1 MTEDF
6 LHYIWKKG
14 LYHPLFTVGRQAESI
29 EVLSSGERNNNA
41 GPDFF
46 NALIRIGG
54 ILLAGNIEIHV
65 NSSDWIRHGH
75 HNNKM
80 YDTVILQLVINP
92 DTEVKRT
99 NGEDIPTAVLKFDDT
114 LRETYNHLLASS
126 CRVACQPYLKRVRP
140 GIRATC
146 LDRAA
151 EIRLDEKASQVRGL
165 WYMNNKC
172 WEETFYQQ
180 LARNF
185 GFRLNSVAFE
195 MVARSLPYKYLLKH
209 SDNLVQLE
217 ALIFGQAGFLSD
229 ENGVRFREYP
239 VAGSPGGI
247 DEGCAFGVNV
257 SVDDYY
263 MILKKEYSFLKRKY
277 SLEPV
282 GKHLWKFLRLRP
294 ANFPTV
300 RLAQFAAFISRKAS
314 VFSSV
319 IECRDIRSLTDL
331 LSIKASCYWD
341 TRFLF
346 NRPSKFK
353 PKNLGAFAVR
363 SLIIN
368 AVVPVL
374 AFYGKYRHE
383 EKYYRRAV
391 GFLKMLPPEFNAIVA
406 VWTGAGISPENAW
419 QSQALLQLK
428 NEFCTYR
435 RCLECEMGT
444 SIIFR
449 ESY

>member
-14 LYHPLFTVGRQAESI
+14 LYQPLFTVGREEERI
-29 EVLSSGERNNNA
+29 EVLSSGERNNSD

-75 HNNKM
+75 HNNRI

-92 DTEVKRT
+92 DAEVKRT
-99 NGEDIPTAVLKFDDT
+99 NGEDIPTAVLKFDET
-114 LRETYNHLLASS
+114 LRETYNHLLDSS
-126 CRVACQPYLKRVRP
+126 CRIACQPYLKRVRP
-140 GIRATC
+140 AVRSTC

-151 EIRLDEKASQVRGL
+151 ELRLDEKAGQVRQL

-185 GFRLNSVAFE
+185 GFRLNSMGFE
-195 MVARSLPYKYLLKH
+195 LVARSLPYKYLLKH
-209 SDNLVQLE
+209 SDSLLQLE
-217 ALIFGQAGFLSD
+217 AMIFGQAGFLSD
-229 ENGVRFREYP
+229 ENGARLKGDP
-239 VAGSPGGI
+239 VTQSPGGI
-247 DEGCAFGVNV
+247 EEGFAIGANV
-257 SVDDYY
+257 SADDYY
-263 MILKKEYSFLKRKY
+263 MTLRKEYSFLKRKY
-277 SLEPV
+277 GLEPV

-294 ANFPTV
+294 ANFPTI
-300 RLAQFAAFISRKAS
+300 RLAQFASFICEKTS

-319 IECRDIRSLTDL
+319 VECRDIRSLTDL
-331 LSIKASCYWD
+331 FSVKASGYWD

-346 NRPSKFK
+346 NRPSKLK

-368 AVVPVL
+368 AVAPVL

-383 EKYYRRAV
+383 EEYYRRAV
-391 GFLKMLPPEFNAIVA
+391 GFLKMLPPEYNSIVA
-406 VWTGAGISPENAW
+406 LWSGSGINPENAW

-428 NEFCTYR
+428 NEFCAYR